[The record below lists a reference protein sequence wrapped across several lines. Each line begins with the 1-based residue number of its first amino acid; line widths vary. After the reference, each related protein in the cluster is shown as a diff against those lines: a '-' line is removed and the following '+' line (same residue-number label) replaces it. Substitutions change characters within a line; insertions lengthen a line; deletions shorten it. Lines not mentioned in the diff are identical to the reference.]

1 MDTYTDG
8 QNIRERTF
16 QLAVRVVNLCRH
28 LDRQPGPGSII
39 ARQLIRSG
47 TSIGANVY
55 ESTQAE
61 SGADFIHKLGI
72 ARKDAVENEF
82 WLHLFRDG
90 SVLSNREAES
100 LLHDCDELERMP
112 TASLKTAKSRTKNK
126 NEE

>member
-1 MDTYTDG
+1 MKLH
-8 QNIRERTF
+8 NHFVNVRKEF
-16 QLAVRVVNLCRH
+16 LLSKQLY
-28 LDRQPGPGSII
+28 
-39 ARQLIRSG
+39 RSG

-72 ARKDAVENEF
+72 ARKEAVENEF